1 MRSSPGNHCHHERKP
16 ERGGDVSPRVEE
28 VEHSLKALLIKIHV
42 CKMAP
47 WRVTAVTQFP
57 VCPAGFKKKKCRT
70 VISAPLVLVMGSD
83 HIITV
88 DPHAYQ
94 IQGAIVTCNDFYKS
108 LLFHS
113 KFRGAF
119 LSGGTV
125 TSFPGCRETKMVTS
139 SVNILTVEFALMD
152 EEKEKEM
159 K

>member
-1 MRSSPGNHCHHERKP
+1 M
-16 ERGGDVSPRVEE
+16 
-28 VEHSLKALLIKIHV
+28 
-42 CKMAP
+42 
-47 WRVTAVTQFP
+47 
-57 VCPAGFKKKKCRT
+57 
-70 VISAPLVLVMGSD
+70 ISAPLVLVMGSD

-88 DPHAYQ
+88 DQHAYQ
-94 IQGAIVTCNDFYKS
+94 IQGAIVTCHDFYKS

-159 K
+159 KKKKTNRLKWLSGGGGLVKGLGCSTSPLWTLGIF